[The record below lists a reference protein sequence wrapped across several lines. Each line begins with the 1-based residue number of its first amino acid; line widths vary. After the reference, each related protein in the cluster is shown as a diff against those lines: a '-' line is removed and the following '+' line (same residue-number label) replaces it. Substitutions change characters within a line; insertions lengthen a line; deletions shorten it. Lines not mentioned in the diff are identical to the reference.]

1 MDHLH
6 KTFIFLTSG
15 INSTLKMVHITESLL
30 QYLIKPLKYTST
42 AIRTDRRVDQLSEIT
57 EKQKDLKKD
66 KQQE

>member
-1 MDHLH
+1 
-6 KTFIFLTSG
+6 
-15 INSTLKMVHITESLL
+15 MVHITESLL